1 MTERL
6 TDPLSPL
13 RTFRSTKRKVMQ
25 ELYSDVTD
33 QASRMAFTE
42 SLQATETVRYSSAR
56 AGQDT
61 GQIRVKKVWFTMGDN
76 VVRATHQ
83 AVNGQARFMRAKR
96 GGSSGRRGERV
107 RSTFRV
113 GGANLE
119 FPRQP
124 GGEPGEIINCRC
136 FLEYRQTRRQ
146 QRFDQGPSTTQRDL
160 DRVNRQ
166 RLDRATRRPTKFD
179 GGDNPAIRRAAKK
192 KYDAALKIEPEIT
205 GILDEVAEQTGAK
218 FALKSERV
226 KFQASTQEKIQ
237 RQMLKDNTLTPA
249 KSADQIW
256 DANRYT
262 LTWDAKDP
270 LWRQKMLQAEKALN
284 DAGWTTIKNA
294 NAWDIGYSYNGM
306 NYNFQNAAGQI
317 IEVQFHTPQSILI
330 KDISHKLYG
339 TLKQM
344 PKGDPRREPLIKRI
358 VKLWADDRSHVPSNV
373 TTLGTPTPYPLS

>member
-33 QASRMAFTE
+33 QATRMAFTE

-56 AGQDT
+56 AGHDT
-61 GQIRVKKVWFTMGDN
+61 GQIRVKKVWFTMGDSL
-76 VVRATHQ
+76 VRSTHA
-83 AVNGQARFMRAKR
+83 AVSGQSRFMRAAR
-96 GGSSGRRGERV
+96 TGSRRRGERI

-113 GGANLE
+113 GGSNLE

-136 FLEYRQTRRQ
+136 FLEYRRTRRQ
-146 QRFDQGPSTTQRDL
+146 QRFDQGPSTTTQDL
-160 DRVNRQ
+160 QRVNRQ
-166 RLDRATRRPTKFD
+166 RLDRATRKPQPWD

-192 KYDAALKIEPEIT
+192 KYDAAIKIEPEIT

-237 RQMLKDNTLTPA
+237 RQMIKRPKLTPTE
-249 KSADQIW
+249 SADKIW

-262 LTWDAKDP
+262 MTWDAKDP
-270 LWRQKMLQAEKALN
+270 LWRTKMLQAEKAMN
-284 DAGWTTIKNA
+284 DAGWKTIKNA
-294 NAWDIGYSYNGM
+294 NAWIEGYSYNGM

-317 IEVQFHTPQSILI
+317 IELQFHTPQSILI
-330 KDISHKLYG
+330 KDVSHKVYQ
-339 TLKQM
+339 TLKTL
-344 PKGDPRREPLIKRI
+344 PDGDPRRQPLIKRI
-358 VKLWADDRSHVPSNV
+358 VRLWADDRSHVPSNV
-373 TTLGTPTPYPLS
+373 ASLGTPTPYPLS